1 MCSSSILISREIL
14 NLTLYTSH
22 EHSQELN
29 VDEIN
34 ELITLEVI
42 RFFVFI
48 LKINEDNGSIEYFR
62 LFNMG

>member
-48 LKINEDNGSIEYFR
+48 LKINEDNGSI
-62 LFNMG
+62 